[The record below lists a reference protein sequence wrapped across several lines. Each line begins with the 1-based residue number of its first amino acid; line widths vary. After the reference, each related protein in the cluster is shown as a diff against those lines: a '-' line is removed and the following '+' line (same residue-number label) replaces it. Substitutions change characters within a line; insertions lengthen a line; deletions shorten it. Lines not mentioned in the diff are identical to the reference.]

1 MKESKAERF
10 RRLANARVNKLFAM
24 LRLLGNLSNPL
35 CYEYRPEQVAQI
47 FTALQAELSKARR
60 RFFQKGSKSGKRFS
74 LSAPAEEPID
84 EEHEP
89 NFEIV
94 LPDGS
99 LLRAVGFEED
109 EYPGINVYRIAS
121 DGDKK
126 LICFA
131 EYNPGKA
138 EDQRLHIGVYR
149 SDGDDPVYYEPY
161 EAERNEHEQAGP
173 APDSETGMAA
183 GG

>member
-1 MKESKAERF
+1 MKETKTERF
-10 RRLANARVNKLFAM
+10 RRLANARVNKLIAM

-47 FTALQAELSKARR
+47 FTALQTELNKARR
-60 RFFQKGSKSGKRFS
+60 RFFQKGGKSGKRFS
-74 LSAPAEEPID
+74 LSSPMEKPIG

-89 NFEIV
+89 NFEIM
-94 LPDGS
+94 LPDGT

-109 EYPGINVYRIAS
+109 EYPGINIYRITAG
-121 DGDKK
+121 GDAK

-138 EDQRLHIGVYR
+138 EDQRLLIGVYR
-149 SDGDDPVYYEPY
+149 SDGDDPIYYEPY
-161 EAERNEHEQAGP
+161 EAERNVHE
-173 APDSETGMAA
+173 
-183 GG
+183 